1 VPPTSTRDYDRWRC
15 RGIPLVALALAVS
28 DLATFRLDNGLTVV
42 VVPQRTAPVVAV
54 QAWVGVGSADE
65 APGQAGICH
74 VIEHMLFKGTSR
86 RGVGEITAEVEAAG
100 GTLAFRRCD
109 VSVEAD
115 VAALVAM
122 AESRFGKLDTIF
134 NNAGIEQPVTPS
146 TDVTEA
152 LFERVI
158 GINLK
163 GTFFGCKHAIPA
175 LLRAGGGTIVNNSSV
190 SAFANVGGNLAYAAS
205 KGAVMSITRVLA
217 IEYAARG
224 IRVNAICP
232 GVIDT
237 EMNVRNLHRAAD
249 QDAWIAR
256 SLAVTPLGRMGTG
269 EEIAETV
276 LYLASSQSSFVT
288 GIGLLI
294 DGGRVAT

>member
-1 VPPTSTRDYDRWRC
+1 MACRVPHPDCPTGGQSASGEGERVRLA
-15 RGIPLVALALAVS
+15 GKVAIVTGGAGGMGR
-28 DLATFRLDNGLTVV
+28 ATAMLFAREGASVV
-42 VVPQRTAPVVAV
+42 VGDVDQEGGARL
-54 QAWVGVGSADE
+54 Q
-65 APGQAGICH
+65 
-74 VIEHMLFKGTSR
+74 
-86 RGVGEITAEVEAAG
+86 AEVAAAG
-100 GTLAFRRCD
+100 GTLVYRRCD

-115 VAALVAM
+115 VADLVAT
-122 AESRFGKLDTIF
+122 AEARFGKLDTIF
-134 NNAGIEQPVTPS
+134 NNAGVEQPVTPS
-146 TDVTEA
+146 PEVTEA
-152 LFERVI
+152 LFDRVI

-190 SAFANVGGNLAYAAS
+190 SAFANVGGNLSYAAS
-205 KGAVMSITRVLA
+205 KGAVMSMTRVLA
-217 IEYAARG
+217 IEFAKRG

-237 EMNVRNLHRAAD
+237 EMNIRNRDRAAD
-249 QDAWIAR
+249 QEAWMVR
-256 SLAVTPLGRMGTG
+256 SMAVTPLGRMGTG

>member
-1 VPPTSTRDYDRWRC
+1 MGNEQQDRDERVRLAGKVAIVTGGAG
-15 RGIPLVALALAVS
+15 GIGRATAVLFAREGAS
-28 DLATFRLDNGLTVV
+28 VV
-42 VVPQRTAPVVAV
+42 VGDV
-54 QAWVGVGSADE
+54 DE
-65 APGQAGICH
+65 EGG
-74 VIEHMLFKGTSR
+74 R
-86 RGVGEITAEVEAAG
+86 RLEAEVAAAG
-100 GTLAFRRCD
+100 GTLVFRRCD

-115 VAALVAM
+115 VAALVAT

-134 NNAGIEQPVTPS
+134 NNAGIEQPATPS
-146 TDVTEA
+146 TEVTEA

-158 GINLK
+158 AVNLK
-163 GTFFGCKHAIPA
+163 GTFFGCRHAIPA

-190 SAFANVGGNLAYAAS
+190 AAFANVGGNLSYAAS
-205 KGAVMSITRVLA
+205 KGAVMSMTRVLA
-217 IEYAARG
+217 IEYAGRG

-237 EMNVRNLHRAAD
+237 EMNLRNLHRAAD
-249 QDAWIAR
+249 QEAWLAR
-256 SLAVTPLGRMGTG
+256 SLAVTPLGRMGSG